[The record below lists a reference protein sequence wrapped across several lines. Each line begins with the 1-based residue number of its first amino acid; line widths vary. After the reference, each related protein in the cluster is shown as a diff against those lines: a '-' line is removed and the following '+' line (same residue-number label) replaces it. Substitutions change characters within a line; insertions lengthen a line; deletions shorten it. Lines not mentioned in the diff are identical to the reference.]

1 MKTKQVPRS
10 FYVHSNGTK
19 VSTIKFKDMGK
30 IGDSF
35 KREIGKN
42 TGKFVSNLVFG
53 DKHSTPYR
61 RVDGGSSGVR
71 AEAAQARAEAA
82 RMQAAALEEK
92 TRADIEKQEKDDL
105 NILDGAVLKNVDI
118 VLQTPIPQ
126 NEGGLLNLMSIWAA
140 QLSGS
145 KWDYLS
151 KEGIVRNQFPDALLE
166 KYKQCTMVLKS
177 IAPTQAMIQYYDN
190 VLAEATNRRE
200 NARRKKLW
208 RKIWKI
214 AGITLGVLVFI
225 FLFLVATKPF

>member
-1 MKTKQVPRS
+1 
-10 FYVHSNGTK
+10 
-19 VSTIKFKDMGK
+19 MGK

>member
-1 MKTKQVPRS
+1 
-10 FYVHSNGTK
+10 
-19 VSTIKFKDMGK
+19 MGK

-35 KREIGKN
+35 KREVGKN

-71 AEAAQARAEAA
+71 AEAAQTRAEAA
-82 RMQAAALEEK
+82 RIQAAALEEK
-92 TRADIEKQEKDDL
+92 TRAEIEKQEKDDL

-126 NEGGLLNLMSIWAA
+126 DEGGLLNLMSIWAA

-151 KEGIVRNQFPDALLE
+151 KEGVIRNQFPDALME

-177 IAPTQAMIQYYDN
+177 IAPTHAMIQYYDN
-190 VLAEATNRRE
+190 VLMEATSRRE
-200 NARRKKLW
+200 SAKRKKLW

-225 FLFLVATKPF
+225 FILLILIDEAM